1 MTLQR
6 AASAEGRPSP
16 WLRRGRAVA
25 LAALALYAGTALAIE
40 FGPLVLRREAPQ
52 RWVAH
57 LRVSDSVPL
66 EAHQL
71 SIRLAHPD
79 AYRALGLRYDPAL
92 ATATVSTQP
101 TMDSGLTVSIQPL
114 PSATADQRPL
124 DIVLIV
130 FEGIKLYTRH
140 YRVDL
145 QGQRTEFAGVD
156 PGDLSSPTAVA
167 APRGAPSPAPSTL
180 PSPAVVTTVATA
192 AAPVA
197 AAEPAASEA
206 AALAEVA
213 RALSQWSQAWA
224 SRNVDAYVSAY
235 EADFHGALGTRAAW
249 QTQRRERI
257 LAKRQIEVELSDVKV
272 SLQGSQAEVRFV
284 QRYRGD
290 EFRQTIKKRLR
301 LARHDGGWLIRE
313 EAAL

>member
-6 AASAEGRPSP
+6 VAPAEGRPSP
-16 WLRRGRAVA
+16 WTRRGRAFAAIALALQAGVA
-25 LAALALYAGTALAIE
+25 LAID
-40 FGPLVLRREAPQ
+40 FGPLVLRRESPQ

-57 LRVSDSVPL
+57 LRLSDSTPL
-66 EAHQL
+66 EANQL

-79 AYRALGLRYDPAL
+79 AYRALGLRYEPAL
-92 ATATVSTQP
+92 AAAAVSTQP

-167 APRGAPSPAPSTL
+167 APRGAPSPAPS
-180 PSPAVVTTVATA
+180 PAVVTTVATA
-192 AAPVA
+192 AAPAA

-235 EADFHGALGTRAAW
+235 EADFHGALGSRAAW
-249 QTQRRERI
+249 QSQRRERI

-290 EFRQTIKKRLR
+290 ELRQTIKKRLR